1 MPVAVRFWLEM
12 LGPLRLGLLTIAL
25 LNMLVPIIDA
35 QFVPSAAADAER
47 SLWGVFASLITPVL
61 APLLMVVVLFDY
73 IMTRVRAADASGEE
87 RSRFVTIGRI
97 ELAAIAIMLIY
108 WVPALIALTS

>member
-1 MPVAVRFWLEM
+1 M

-87 RSRFVTIGRI
+87 RNRFVTIGRI